1 MPHLEVGNIGFGSHG
16 VIVGQRINH
25 SIGLEL
31 ADGSTNAAQ
40 SIESWPNLPNPTRC
54 APAVLEKAIPA
65 LI

>member
-40 SIESWPNLPNPTRC
+40 SIESRPR
-54 APAVLEKAIPA
+54 
-65 LI
+65 